1 MRLFPAS
8 WRRPRT
14 ILPRA
19 ERVRLLAEV
28 LENRETPAGNVT
40 AVYHAPSATLTLTG
54 SNVGDVNQ
62 QVVID
67 GLGAGAVSVQ
77 GLFGTTINLGAGAV
91 EYFNVKHLILNLNQ
105 GDDLAVLNNVEIE
118 GNLTFRGG
126 SGNDSLIVGN
136 FPGADCSFGGLQYE
150 GGDGNDS
157 LLLHH
162 GNHLVVGELRVV
174 GGTGDT
180 LVILGDQVG
189 DSLSVGKLTYVGG
202 AGFDTLQIGGASFSS
217 AGPVSLN
224 YGNGGSNTILAPTD
238 SLTIDG
244 PTSVNAGFGYDSFAL
259 GQGGTGNF
267 GLGKLTINTAAGNS
281 LVAFQGGS
289 YLING
294 DLTFMNVSG
303 DDDVLIEGTDFQLTG
318 KLTYQSSGGLANIAL
333 LSTGTTTI
341 ENGVSI
347 VNGPGDLGFNVGT
360 GGVGDF
366 VFQKFLKVSQ
376 SPGSC
381 TTSFDGASHEINGD
395 VTITAGAT
403 TFGHTLVAGGDSFNV
418 SGKMVVSYGKAIN
431 TIVNLISATS
441 VQVSGPVT
449 ILNQVG
455 DDIAV
460 FGNTETDV
468 SLGGLTVANGSGQG
482 VTVFNGNSVTIGGKV
497 AVTNGTSTLTDVF
510 SSNAVSFS
518 VTGPVT
524 INNGVGPTQLSIAT
538 LSGGTISGPVSI
550 LSGAGLD
557 EIYLDGLD
565 LNGVNINVGAGGSLI
580 AFDINASNN
589 GHLTING
596 GSGGNEVSLFGT
608 TLGNVSITTGADDD
622 VINMLGSVGGKLS
635 VNTGGGADQ
644 INLTFA
650 VVFGGTSIASGAGD
664 DLVTIA
670 GSAFNGSVLIQT
682 GAGDDVVE
690 IALADLGVESVFA
703 QSVVIG
709 AGPGTDAVTIGA
721 ASDPANRGLFQSSL
735 VLDAGGGGADSLLI
749 GPPRLNSF
757 AVQPVII
764 GGWASVI

>member
-62 QVVID
+62 QVVIN

-77 GLFGTTINLGAGAV
+77 GLSGTTINLGAGAV
-91 EYFNVKHLILNLNQ
+91 DYFNVKHLVLNLNQ

-118 GNLTFRGG
+118 GNLIFRGG
-126 SGNDSLIVGN
+126 SGNDSLIIGD
-136 FPGADCSFGGLQYE
+136 FPGADCSFGGLQFE

-157 LLLHH
+157 LLLHY

-174 GGTGDT
+174 GGPGDT

-217 AGPVSLN
+217 TGPVAVN

-244 PTSVNAGFGYDSFAL
+244 PTSVNAGFGYDSLAL

-267 GLGKLTINTAAGNS
+267 VLGKLTLNTSAGNS

-289 YLING
+289 YLVNG
-294 DLTFMNVSG
+294 DLTFMNLSG
-303 DDDVLIEGTDFQLTG
+303 NDDVLIEGTDFQLTG

-341 ENGVSI
+341 ENGVSV

-381 TTSFDGASHEINGD
+381 TTIFNGASHEINGD
-395 VTITAGAT
+395 LTITAGAT
-403 TFGHTLVAGGDSFNV
+403 TSVHTLVAGGDSFNV
-418 SGKMVVSYGKAIN
+418 SGKMVVSYGKAMN
-431 TIVNLISATS
+431 TIVSLISATS
-441 VQVSGPVT
+441 VHVSGPVT

-460 FGNTETDV
+460 FGDTETDV
-468 SLGGLTVANGSGQG
+468 SLGGLTIANGPGQG
-482 VTVFNGNSVTIGGKV
+482 VTVFNGNSVMIGGKV

-510 SSNAVSFS
+510 SSNAASFS

-524 INNGVGPTQLSIAT
+524 INNSAGPTQLSIAT

-580 AFDINASNN
+580 AFDINVSNN

-608 TLGNVSITTGADDD
+608 TLGNVSITTGADGDL
-622 VINMLGSVGGKLS
+622 INISGSVGGTLS
-635 VNTGGGADQ
+635 MNTGGGADQ
-644 INLTFA
+644 FNLTFA
-650 VVFGGTSIASGAGD
+650 VVFGGTSIATGAGD

-670 GSAFNGSVLIQT
+670 GATFNGSVLIQT

-709 AGPGTDAVTIGA
+709 VGPGTDAVTIGA
-721 ASDPANRGLFQSSL
+721 ESDPANRGLFQSSL
-735 VLDAGGGGADSLLI
+735 VLDASGGGADSLLI

-764 GGWASVI
+764 GGWANVI